1 MCYLIIKLEN
11 MRGDNN
17 MCYIFVD
24 GDIYLGMN
32 NKNYI
37 PVKNK
42 ADAKRFPTKSNAQ
55 NMLQSSVPKILKR
68 TYSWN
73 LEEIEEVEISNSTT
87 KVNTQ
92 YTHVDIDDLK
102 ESINSL
108 SGKLSTLKGNKEW
121 LLEEESNLDKQISD
135 ILHFLEFNTFSAC
148 EGYKLCKALKE
159 LRLKRREVK
168 NELEIINILN
178 CHTCNNIAN
187 GNTNKAISG
196 ISNKHYTPRVLTEL
210 FEQRSISNLI
220 N

>member
-1 MCYLIIKLEN
+1 
-11 MRGDNN
+11 

-24 GDIYLGMN
+24 GNIYLGMSKN
-32 NKNYI
+32 NYI
-37 PVKNK
+37 PVKDK
-42 ADAKRFPTKSNAQ
+42 EDAKKFQTESHAKNI
-55 NMLQSSVPKILKR
+55 LQSSVPKILRKS
-68 TYSWN
+68 YNWN
-73 LEEIEEVEISNSTT
+73 LEEVEEVKTSNSTT

-108 SGKLSTLKGNKEW
+108 SGKLSTLQGNKEW
-121 LLEEESNLDKQISD
+121 LIEEESNLDKQISD

-196 ISNKHYTPRVLTEL
+196 ISNRHYTPRVLTKL

>member
-1 MCYLIIKLEN
+1 
-11 MRGDNN
+11 

-32 NKNYI
+32 KNNYI

-42 ADAKRFPTKSNAQ
+42 ENAKRFPTKSNAQ

-68 TYSWN
+68 TYNWN
-73 LEEIEEVEISNSTT
+73 LEEIEELETSDSTT
-87 KVNTQ
+87 KVNAQ
-92 YTHVDIDDLK
+92 YTYVDVNDLK
-102 ESINSL
+102 NSINNL
-108 SGKLSTLKGNKEW
+108 SSKLAILQGNKEW

-168 NELEIINILN
+168 NELEIINIINMHN
-178 CHTCNNIAN
+178 CTHIAN

-196 ISNKHYTPRVLTEL
+196 IEHKQYTPRVLTEL
-210 FEQRSISNLI
+210 FEKRNISEILSKN
-220 N
+220 